1 MISLSAAEIADRVRL
16 LRKGTIVGS
25 CIDMLPYGAEYDAE
39 VVRLRS
45 LSNVRYFMNLIDEP
59 TLAGQAVWREG
70 YARRNDDVMWLIRDK
85 SGRICGTN
93 RLYDISALT
102 GEKGSLIVDPE
113 VARAVPAAL
122 ESEVTIIETA
132 FTTFNIEKIITHV
145 REDNTQ
151 MKSMNERFGFARESV
166 TEIRGVKYERSFL
179 TRETWNPSS
188 FCAILEHWARRYV

>member
-113 VARAVPAAL
+113 VARLSRRVRIRSDDYRDCL
-122 ESEVTIIETA
+122 H
-132 FTTFNIEKIITHV
+132 HV
-145 REDNTQ
+145 QHREDHHTRPRGQHSNEI
-151 MKSMNERFGFARESV
+151 NERAVRIRSESV